1 MPATLRDEAIREY
14 AFRTLL
20 DWPRALGE
28 PEEAA
33 ALREFT
39 ATTAISPEARDRLAR
54 RVFGQPAASWLA
66 ITTMSAFDRWLER
79 GDTVAGRMLATLRF
93 GDGGFGESDT
103 PLVPVPDAMRA
114 QRLAAEMESDPE
126 FCRRPTLNG
135 APAETGALARRFSD
149 PLVAELR
156 TRFGNSVLA
165 RFTARLREMA
175 ALIAGSG
182 TLRAGAVSLGGGRGI
197 GWTENARGLLVHL
210 ATVAE
215 GRAARYRILA
225 PTEWNFHPDG
235 ALSRGLCGTRYA
247 SEADLRHRAALLVQS
262 LDPCVAWR
270 LDLDHA

>member
-1 MPATLRDEAIREY
+1 
-14 AFRTLL
+14 
-20 DWPRALGE
+20 
-28 PEEAA
+28 
-33 ALREFT
+33 
-39 ATTAISPEARDRLAR
+39 
-54 RVFGQPAASWLA
+54 
-66 ITTMSAFDRWLER
+66 
-79 GDTVAGRMLATLRF
+79 
-93 GDGGFGESDT
+93 
-103 PLVPVPDAMRA
+103 
-114 QRLAAEMESDPE
+114 
-126 FCRRPTLNG
+126 
-135 APAETGALARRFSD
+135 
-149 PLVAELR
+149 
-156 TRFGNSVLA
+156 VLS

-182 TLRAGAVSLGGGRGI
+182 TQRAGAVSLGGGRGI